1 MQLSPQGYQR
11 ETLAYMYG
19 CADGDKEV
27 TFCLI
32 LELPSKKCLLITEAS
47 MNPDNI
53 WPVVIVSAALVLLA
67 QRILGSKKPRIFI
80 PDYQRGVRFADGA
93 FGRVLDPGS
102 YQPGAKDEQTTIVD
116 MRPLPVVVER
126 VLYQDAIQTPS
137 VISIAAEVLVEDP
150 VTATTKLK
158 NFANDSVAI
167 IRDQLRNTVSKRIAD
182 SAPEVRSKLQD
193 ELASALNSELRKF
206 GVGVRNVEVTELW
219 SRAVK
224 PAVTTGAN

>member
-1 MQLSPQGYQR
+1 
-11 ETLAYMYG
+11 
-19 CADGDKEV
+19 
-27 TFCLI
+27 
-32 LELPSKKCLLITEAS
+32 

-126 VLYQDAIQTPS
+126 GLYQDAIQTPS